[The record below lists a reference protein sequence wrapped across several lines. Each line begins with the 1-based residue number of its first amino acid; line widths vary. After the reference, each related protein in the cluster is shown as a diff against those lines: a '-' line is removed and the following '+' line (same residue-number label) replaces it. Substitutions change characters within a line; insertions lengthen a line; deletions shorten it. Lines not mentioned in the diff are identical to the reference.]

1 MEQWRAVMTVER
13 IELMEWFKSLI
24 KRFGVYRGDPTSH
37 ELELLG
43 ESQGRMQLVV
53 KTRWL
58 LIILLAIY
66 GMYAGG
72 FMYFSG
78 NGADLRISQLLVL
91 GGAMAAV
98 VAYNLFYHRYFREL
112 SHFVCIN
119 HLQILLD
126 ILFVTILIHYSGGAL
141 SWFWAVYLVLT
152 LEASFLLERRGDVWF
167 IGAVGGLIYGA
178 LLTAEFYG
186 IIPPIGMPLIDPA
199 LQHNFV
205 YVMLLWF
212 WVSLMNGTVA
222 IISAYLMAIIRKR
235 ENDLKL
241 MVIKDQMTKLYN
253 RGYFFRTLNSEI
265 QRSLRY
271 DHVFSVIFLDL
282 DNFKKFNDTY
292 GHLEG
297 DRLLKAVAQ
306 IFRDNIRR
314 SETEPPYDVDVPC
327 RYGGEEFAIILP
339 ETPLKP
345 GLDGDSSSSIN
356 ALGFAERIRKDVERL
371 DIDGRKATVSIGV
384 ASFPQHGST
393 PDALVKAADDALYR
407 AKNGGKN
414 RVELA
419 VV

>member
-1 MEQWRAVMTVER
+1 MTAER

-24 KRFGVYRGDPTSH
+24 KRFGVYRGDPTTQ
-37 ELELLG
+37 ELEMLG
-43 ESQGRMQLVV
+43 ETQVRMQLVV

-58 LIILLAIY
+58 LLILLICY

-72 FMYFSG
+72 FMYFSD
-78 NGADLRISQLLVL
+78 NVSDLQLSQMLVL

-112 SHFVCIN
+112 SHFVFIN

-141 SWFWAVYLVLT
+141 SWFWTVYLILT

-186 IIPPIGMPLIDPA
+186 VIPPIKMPLIDPT

-212 WVSLMNGTVA
+212 WVSLMNGAVA

-241 MVIKDQMTKLYN
+241 MVIKDQMTRLYN
-253 RGYFFRTLNSEI
+253 RAYFFKTLNSEI

-297 DRLLKAVAQ
+297 DRLLKGVAE

-339 ETPLKP
+339 ETPLKA
-345 GLDGDSSSSIN
+345 GTTEERSSSIN
-356 ALGFAERIRKDVERL
+356 ALGFAERIRRDVERL
-371 DIDGRKATVSIGV
+371 DIEGRNATVSIGV
-384 ASFPQHGST
+384 ASFPQHGTT

-419 VV
+419 EV

>member
-1 MEQWRAVMTVER
+1 MPAER
-13 IELMEWFKSLI
+13 IEMMVWFKSLI

-37 ELELLG
+37 ELEMLG
-43 ESQGRMQLVV
+43 ESQIRMQLVV
-53 KTRWL
+53 KTRWML
-58 LIILLAIY
+58 LTLLTLY

-78 NGADLRISQLLVL
+78 NAADLQLSQMLAL
-91 GGAMAAV
+91 GGAMVAV
-98 VAYNLFYHRYFREL
+98 VAYNLFYHRYVQEL
-112 SHFVCIN
+112 SHFVLIN

-141 SWFWAVYLVLT
+141 SWFWAVYLVIT

-178 LLTAEFYG
+178 VLTAEFYS
-186 IIPPIGMPLIDPA
+186 IIPPICMPLIDPS

-205 YVMLLWF
+205 YVMLRWF
-212 WVSLMNGTVA
+212 WVSLMNGTMA

-253 RGYFFRTLNSEI
+253 RGYFFKTLNSEI

-271 DHVFSVIFLDL
+271 NHVFSVIFLDL

-297 DRLLKAVAQ
+297 DRLLKGVAQ
-306 IFRDNIRR
+306 VFRDNIRR

-339 ETPLKP
+339 ETPLES
-345 GLDGDSSSSIN
+345 GLDGDSSLSID
-356 ALGFAERIRKDVERL
+356 ALGFAERIRKDVELL

-384 ASFPQHGST
+384 ATFPQHGTT

-419 VV
+419 Q